1 MNDFQLFLIFKL
13 LRKEKVHRA
22 ILKKLAKADKEEF
35 LRLVE
40 LGRRNTKEWR
50 EIIQSFIENK
60 KKNIN
65 SFNFLRR
72 GGCKHG

>member
-1 MNDFQLFLIFKL
+1 MNDFRLFLIFKFF
-13 LRKEKVHRA
+13 RSEKIHRA

-50 EIIQSFIENK
+50 EIVHLIITGEK
-60 KKNIN
+60 I
-65 SFNFLRR
+65 
-72 GGCKHG
+72 

>member
-1 MNDFQLFLIFKL
+1 MNNLQLFLIFKL
-13 LRKEKVHRA
+13 LRNEKVHRA

-50 EIIQSFIENK
+50 EIVHLIITGEK
-60 KKNIN
+60 I
-65 SFNFLRR
+65 
-72 GGCKHG
+72 